1 MSTDRFSVL
10 IVEDNR
16 AMSQVLRFNLER
28 AGFDTQVAYHGAE
41 AIEELEERE
50 FDLMITDYQMPVMDG
65 ARLCHHVREVL
76 GRKSMPI
83 VLCSAKGMESDAA
96 NLVVEC
102 DLRYLFFKPVSPQA
116 IVTFV
121 LQLRDGLHPAKI
133 KSSVAT
139 QQSI

>member
-1 MSTDRFSVL
+1 MSNDRFNVL

-28 AGFDTQVAYHGAE
+28 AGIDTCVAYHGGE
-41 AIEELEERE
+41 AIEELAERE

-65 ARLCHHVREVL
+65 ARLCHHVRKVM
-76 GRKSMPI
+76 GRTSMPI
-83 VLCSAKGMESDAA
+83 VLCSAKGMETDAA

-121 LQLRDGLHPAKI
+121 LQLRDGLQPTHVDR
-133 KSSVAT
+133 SNLNRQSV
-139 QQSI
+139 

>member
-1 MSTDRFSVL
+1 MSNDRFTIL

-28 AGFDTQVAYHGAE
+28 AGFAVRVAFHGE
-41 AIEELEERE
+41 DAIEQLEEHE
-50 FDLMITDYQMPVMDG
+50 FDLMITDYQMPIMDG
-65 ARLCHHVREVL
+65 AQLCHYVREVL
-76 GRKSMPI
+76 GRTSMPI

-102 DLRYLFFKPVSPQA
+102 DLRYLFFKPVSPQS

-121 LQLRDGLHPAKI
+121 LQLKDGLQPAHDRRPE
-133 KSSVAT
+133 SNPE
-139 QQSI
+139 SI